1 VNLPTDLVVLPV
13 RALLAG
19 RDEIDLRFV
28 AASTVLF
35 AVLVGDGRVV
45 HGLQR
50 MWRALDLRRV
60 MRTRSAWID
69 VMTFVLQLSV
79 FGVFVTAVSDVVPGV
94 AGVGRAVGDAVSFWT
109 DEPILSSAVAGALLA
124 LVSFVL
130 ADLAFYAHHRLMH
143 RVPFLWA
150 FHKVHHS
157 GTELYPLTA
166 YRGHPVQV
174 MIGATAA
181 VLTSSFAAGL
191 FLELGGSGVTSL
203 RFLGASAFFG
213 LAFLFG
219 AIYRHSRVWV
229 MFPGALRKVVHS
241 PAHHQIHH
249 SADPADF
256 NANYSGF
263 LLIWDRMFGTYREPA
278 GRPAPT
284 RFGIDDARA
293 ERAHANPIGVLVY
306 PLYDAVRSLA
316 PSRASASRRRTPQH
330 S

>member
-1 VNLPTDLVVLPV
+1 
-13 RALLAG
+13 
-19 RDEIDLRFV
+19 
-28 AASTVLF
+28 
-35 AVLVGDGRVV
+35 
-45 HGLQR
+45 
-50 MWRALDLRRV
+50 
-60 MRTRSAWID
+60 
-69 VMTFVLQLSV
+69 
-79 FGVFVTAVSDVVPGV
+79 
-94 AGVGRAVGDAVSFWT
+94 
-109 DEPILSSAVAGALLA
+109 
-124 LVSFVL
+124 
-130 ADLAFYAHHRLMH
+130 
-143 RVPFLWA
+143 
-150 FHKVHHS
+150 
-157 GTELYPLTA
+157 
-166 YRGHPVQV
+166 
-174 MIGATAA
+174 
-181 VLTSSFAAGL
+181 
-191 FLELGGSGVTSL
+191 
-203 RFLGASAFFG
+203 
-213 LAFLFG
+213 
-219 AIYRHSRVWV
+219 